1 MGLINKIQNTLF
13 PTKTQKLVKAIN
25 SHQHNL
31 IMLRAEIGE
40 KISESDKY
48 SEEDLYAV
56 LSALKSKE
64 IEIIKAEQGDKK
76 ELVSNLKETNKLKY
90 NDKLKESLG
99 RKRDTMPQV
108 DADSLTDFM
117 LHFKDKA
124 DVKKVTKKISELK
137 PSQDEI
143 NEDKVYDILG
153 KKFDGQEEKTR
164 YIISSDNYILDG
176 HHRWAADLE
185 LDNDDTKLVDCYQ
198 IDVPIKQLI
207 KRANMMNATKKRDI
221 DGVEKSFLILN
232 FENDESFDSEE
243 EMMKSLSPEIIE
255 HILYEHRPVGIPND
269 EFVKAIETIT
279 EAYKGNEKLGELL
292 KSEVESQ
299 KRAQGLV
306 PVRRNVRRDDGTT
319 FSQIFWVLPNQIE
332 GRTNPLTE
340 TNTDTPQRQV
350 RLSTKA
356 KKMFEHQKSIEHLVK
371 VGDDVVVRFIGAIT
385 GNKYN
390 LSKGFKVARIKAK
403 SIVVETT
410 DVMWDTGTGN
420 ERYPMTF
427 RKGQRFE
434 IPRTTNPLWSEFQN
448 FELHLSEE
456 EIKKREEELKAAFS
470 PQKIEALRAKGFNVF
485 PELVGKTAEYC
496 QSYLEKYMTKWKNF
510 SPDSLF
516 TNLKS
521 IIGSTFPGPLTEKY
535 VVSSDANLGK
545 LKFSITVHKG
555 QKRLMFMERNEIS
568 GQAAGMGSDRKGIA
582 HSFFA
587 LDPYY
592 QGGGFCKKMFKEL
605 YKEYKKCDVDFLYV
619 HANISV
625 GGYTWASMGFH
636 VDKRTAMEMVGWFR
650 PGKKTVINKGET
662 YIIPGKGDC
671 EDVKIEGSKIF
682 IKRKGETDFLDVTDE
697 KCITP
702 MKKIEYDKIKKQL
715 DEKIKLRDLE
725 KKEENIDT
733 ANVTAIELSVDELNN
748 EISAL
753 QAKLDRI
760 PSIKRYSTEDVD
772 GRTIVVDDGKLETY
786 EITEQDKIEAQRIFN
801 KWNNENPGS
810 NRFPAKLL
818 ANISNKKAGKAA
830 MLGTNWY
837 GTCDL
842 RNPNERIL
850 FEQAIGWENPVI
862 STSEPKPVAPRR
874 RRQAA

>member
-1 MGLINKIQNTLF
+1 MGFINKIQNTLF
-13 PTKTQKLVKAIN
+13 PNKNQKLVKAIN
-25 SHQHNL
+25 GHQHNL

-48 SEEDLYAV
+48 SEDDLYAV

-64 IEIIKAEQGDKK
+64 IEIVKAEQEQKK

-99 RKRDTMPQV
+99 RKRHTLPQV
-108 DADSLTDFM
+108 DSESLTDFM

-124 DVKKVTKKISELK
+124 DVKIVTKKISELK
-137 PSQDEI
+137 PSQDELD
-143 NEDKVYDILG
+143 EDKVYDILA
-153 KKFDGQEEKTR
+153 KKFDGSDSTTK

-176 HHRWAADLE
+176 HHRWGADLE
-185 LDNDDTKLVDCYQ
+185 LDSDDTKLVDCYQ

-207 KRANMMNATKKRDI
+207 KRANMMNLTKKRDI
-221 DGVEKSFLILN
+221 NDVEKSFMILN
-232 FENDESFDSEE
+232 FENDEEFDSQD
-243 EMMKSLSPEIIE
+243 EMMKSLSPQIIE

-269 EFVKAIETIT
+269 EFVKAIETIS
-279 EAYKGNEKLGELL
+279 EAYKHNEKLGELL

-332 GRTNPLTE
+332 GRSNPATE
-340 TNTDTPQRQV
+340 TNSEAPQRQV

-356 KKMFEHQKSIEHLVK
+356 KKMFEHQKSVEHLVK

-410 DVMWDTGTGN
+410 DIMWDTGTGS
-420 ERYPMTF
+420 ERHPMTF

-434 IPRTTNPLWSEFQN
+434 IPRTTSPLWSEFQN

-456 EIKKREEELKAAFS
+456 EIKRREEALKAAFS
-470 PQKIEALRAKGFNVF
+470 PEKIAALRAKGFDVF
-485 PELVGKTAEYC
+485 PELVGKTTEYC
-496 QSYLEKYMTKWKNF
+496 QAYLEKYMEKWKNF
-510 SPDSLF
+510 NPDTLF
-516 TNLKS
+516 TGLKS
-521 IIGSTFPGPLTEKY
+521 IIHGVFGDGIREKY
-535 VVSSDANLGK
+535 IVTTDSTIGK
-545 LKFSITVHKG
+545 LKFSVTVDKG
-555 QKRLMFMERNEIS
+555 TKRLMFMERNEAS
-568 GQAAGMGSDRKGIA
+568 GGQYGMPGKKGIS

-592 QGGGFCKKMFKEL
+592 QGGGFCKKIFHEL
-605 YKEYKKCDVDFLYV
+605 YKQYKDSNVDFLAV

-636 VDKRTAMEMVGWFR
+636 VNKRTAMEMVGWFR

-671 EDVKIEGSKIF
+671 EDVKIEGDKLF
-682 IKRKGETDFLDVTDE
+682 IKRKGESDFTDVTDE

-702 MKKIEYDKIKKQL
+702 MKKIEYSKIEAEL
-715 DEKIKLRDLE
+715 NDKIKLRDLE
-725 KKEENIDT
+725 NWDKKIDPNGAQAMT
-733 ANVTAIELSVDELNN
+733 LSVEELNE
-748 EISAL
+748 EISKL
-753 QAKLDRI
+753 QDKLERI
-760 PSIKRYSTEDVD
+760 PKVQRYKTEEVD
-772 GRTIVVDDGKLETY
+772 GRKIIVDDGRLETY
-786 EITEQDKIEAQRIFN
+786 EITEADKAEAQRIFN

-810 NRFPAKLL
+810 DRFPAKLL

-830 MLGTNWY
+830 MLGTDWN

-842 RNPNERIL
+842 RKENERIL
-850 FEQAIGWENPVI
+850 FEQAIGWENSVI
-862 STSEPKPVAPRR
+862 STSEPKPVTTRR
-874 RRQAA
+874 RRQTT